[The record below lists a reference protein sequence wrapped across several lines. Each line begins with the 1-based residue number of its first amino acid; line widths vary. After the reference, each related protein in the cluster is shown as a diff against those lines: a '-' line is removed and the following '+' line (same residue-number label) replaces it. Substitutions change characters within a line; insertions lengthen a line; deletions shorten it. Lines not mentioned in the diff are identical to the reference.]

1 MVKTGQIWY
10 YMPISPFEG
19 IAMPQFEE
27 NISLQHRHTFA
38 TNTHARLA
46 TTITLPTDFQ
56 TLIDTP
62 TWQEYPRVIL
72 GQGSNTL
79 FNQDFPGLVL
89 FNQIK
94 GIELLKESSEHIWLK
109 IGAGENWHQVVQ
121 YCIQKNYAGI
131 ENLSLIPGTVGAAP
145 IQNIGAY
152 GVELESVFEE
162 LSAIE
167 LRTGQERKF
176 THSDCDFGYRYSVFK
191 SSLANQYCITY
202 VTLRLN
208 KIPQY
213 HLDYGQIRDVLKE
226 MNITSPSIQSISEA
240 VITIRRRKLPDPTQL
255 PNAGSFFKNPVID
268 NTQFDILHK
277 NYPTISHFPQPNNK
291 TKIAAAWLIEQC
303 GWKGKRLGRVGV
315 HENQALVIINY
326 DHGSGKDIC
335 DLAKAIQSDVKAKFS
350 IDLIPEV
357 CII

>member
-1 MVKTGQIWY
+1 MLEFK
-10 YMPISPFEG
+10 
-19 IAMPQFEE
+19 E
-27 NISLQHRHTFA
+27 NISLQKRHTFA
-38 TNTHARLA
+38 TDSYARVGTNITHPADLKS
-46 TTITLPTDFQ
+46 
-56 TLIDTP
+56 LIRTSV
-62 TWQEYPRVIL
+62 WQEYPRLIL

-79 FNQDFPGLVL
+79 FNQDFPGLIV

-94 GIELLKESSEHIWLK
+94 GIQLLKESSKHIWLK
-109 IGAGENWHQVVQ
+109 IGAGENWHQFVQ
-121 YCIQKNYAGI
+121 YCLQHNYAGV

-162 LSAIE
+162 LNAIE
-167 LRTGQERKF
+167 LSTGQEKIF
-176 THSDCDFGYRYSVFK
+176 THSDCDFGYRYSIFK
-191 SSLANQYCITY
+191 SSLANQYCITH

-208 KIPQY
+208 KTPEY

-226 MNITSPSIQSISEA
+226 MNINTLSIQNIGEA
-240 VITIRRRKLPDPTQL
+240 VMTIRRRKLPDPTQL
-255 PNAGSFFKNPVID
+255 PNAGSFFKNPVIE
-268 NTQFDILHK
+268 NSQFELLQQK
-277 NYPTISHFPQPNNK
+277 FPTISHFPQPNKK

-303 GWKGKRLGRVGV
+303 GWKGKRLGPVGV

-335 DLAKAIQSDVKAKFS
+335 DLAKAIQSDVKTKFS